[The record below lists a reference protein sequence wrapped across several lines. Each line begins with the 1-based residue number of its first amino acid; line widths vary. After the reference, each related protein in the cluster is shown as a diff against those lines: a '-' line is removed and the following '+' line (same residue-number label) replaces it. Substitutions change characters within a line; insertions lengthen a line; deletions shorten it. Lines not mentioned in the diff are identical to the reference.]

1 MNAKKLEIGIC
12 DDQPRDLKRIRDVLC
27 SSLEAMG
34 GWDASI
40 HLFRRGRA
48 LCEESKRTTFGL
60 LFLDVMMPDL
70 SGFDLASQIHMH
82 RGETKVVFVSNHEN
96 MVFDSYDF
104 SPLWFVRKSLL
115 ERDMSRALIKYR
127 QATSERRIT
136 YRIKEGFGRREVMLD
151 ELMYIECEKHTLKLS
166 MSDGNVY
173 QAYGSLRPVEE
184 ELSESGFIRIHKS
197 YLVNQRYISEVCKR
211 SVRLR
216 NGSELD
222 MGRARRKEIA
232 DAMMRYERGK
242 TT

>member
-34 GWDASI
+34 GWNASI
-40 HLFRRGRA
+40 RLFRRGRA
-48 LCEESKRTTFGL
+48 LFEESRQTTFDL
-60 LFLDVMMPDL
+60 LFLDVMMPEL
-70 SGFDLASQIHMH
+70 SGFDLASQMSMR
-82 RGETKVVFVSNHEN
+82 RGETQVVFVSNNEN
-96 MVFDSYDF
+96 MVFDSYDY

-115 ERDMSRALIKYR
+115 ERDMSRALMKYR

-151 ELMYIECEKHTLKLS
+151 ELMYIECEGHTLKLA

-173 QAYGSLRPVEE
+173 QSYGSLRPVEE
-184 ELSESGFIRIHKS
+184 ELSESGFIRIHKN
-197 YLVNQRYISEVCKR
+197 YLVNQRYVSEVCKR
-211 SVRLR
+211 NVRLR
-216 NGSELD
+216 NGCELD
-222 MGRARRKEIA
+222 MGKARRKEIA
-232 DAMMRYERGK
+232 EAMIRYEGGK